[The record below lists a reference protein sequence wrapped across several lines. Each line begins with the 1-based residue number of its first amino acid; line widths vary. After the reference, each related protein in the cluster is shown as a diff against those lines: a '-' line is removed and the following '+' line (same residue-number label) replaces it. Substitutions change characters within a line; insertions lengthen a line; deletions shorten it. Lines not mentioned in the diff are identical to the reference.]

1 MKSINEWRIAKSD
14 PDWEQTKK
22 IWGTGTK
29 PVDPKMVNM
38 VRAKIERIQDQFTN
52 TLKAS
57 DPKIQ
62 SFRDVPPQERDRL
75 AQAIV
80 IATISAFYQSLGSEG
95 LGGSKSTL
103 SPNDFKNLFQ
113 QAQPEILP
121 QDDVTAPKGWKG

>member
-38 VRAKIERIQDQFTN
+38 VRSKIERIQDQYTS

-103 SPNDFKNLFQ
+103 NPNDFKNLSPQ
-113 QAQPEILP
+113 KPETLP
-121 QDDVTAPKGWKG
+121 QDDVQAPQGWKG

>member
-1 MKSINEWRIAKSD
+1 MKSINEWRIAKTD

-29 PVDPKMVNM
+29 QVDPKMINM
-38 VRAKIERIQDQFTN
+38 VKSKIERIQDQYTQ
-52 TLKAS
+52 TLKAG

-62 SFRDVPPQERDRL
+62 TFRDVPPQERDRL

-103 SPNDFKNLFQ
+103 NSNDFKNLSQ
-113 QAQPEILP
+113 NPATLP
-121 QDDVTAPKGWKG
+121 QDDIQAPQEWKG